1 MMAENTLTKL
11 VRELQP
17 GGSGPSHQWCGSLA
31 ALLVVDGTAVTFR
44 MDGSELLW
52 SSDETGTCLDDVQ
65 YTLGQGP
72 ALDAARDGGLYLVP
86 DLERA
91 STTRWPLFTAE
102 ALALGVRAVFALP
115 LRLGAARIGALVC
128 HRCEAG
134 SLSQRSLD
142 DALAVSDALAV
153 FLLAGAR
160 RNGEAFGPAIETMD
174 LHRAEVHQATGML
187 SAQLHVSL
195 PTALAR
201 LRGHAYAS
209 GRPITDVARDVL
221 DRRLRL
227 PDS

>member
-1 MMAENTLTKL
+1 MAAKTLTEL
-11 VRELQP
+11 VGESQP
-17 GGSGPSHQWCGSLA
+17 GGPGPSHRWCGRLA
-31 ALLVVDGTAVTFR
+31 ELLVVDGTAVTFR
-44 MDGSELLW
+44 VDGSELLW
-52 SSDETGTCLDDVQ
+52 ASNETGTRLDDAQ

-72 ALDAARDGGLYLVP
+72 ALDAARDGGPYLLP

-91 STTRWPLFTAE
+91 STTRWPLFGAE
-102 ALALGVRAVFALP
+102 ALALGVRAVFVLP

-128 HRCEAG
+128 HRCDAG
-134 SLSQRSLD
+134 PLSQRSLD

-153 FLLAGAR
+153 FLLSGAR
-160 RNGEAFGPAIETMD
+160 RDTETFGPEIETMD

-187 SAQLHVSL
+187 SAQLRISL